1 MRKFITGNFSE
12 NDECYECLHL
22 LFLRLEDFYKELES
36 NRGTA
41 INNQKQQY
49 NGALNIQR
57 QKSLKNTSTKEANC
71 RYTSATLLK

>member
-12 NDECYECLHL
+12 NGECYGYLHL

-49 NGALNIQR
+49 NGALNIQ
-57 QKSLKNTSTKEANC
+57 
-71 RYTSATLLK
+71 

>member
-1 MRKFITGNFSE
+1 MKIFLTGNFSE

-36 NRGTA
+36 NRGTS

-49 NGALNIQR
+49 NGALNIQ
-57 QKSLKNTSTKEANC
+57 
-71 RYTSATLLK
+71 